1 MNRGLGA
8 RIWKLAARPEE
19 VSRLSTPNPNSQI
32 RTPSQGFTLVEALI
46 SLTLFSIVSFAL
58 LTLFLSSS
66 RQYQEESKRT
76 ALTTS
81 VTTLNDQLTAD
92 VQAAFTI
99 EPTYGTYTSGADTVI
114 LAVPGIDGSGNLL
127 SSGGSFTPDRI
138 IYALSG
144 NQILRVVI
152 PAPGSSR
159 PDGSKVAASKVSS
172 FALTYNQSAP
182 ATSNGL
188 SWTTRLTDAYQD
200 RSITV
205 EVTRSAK
212 LRNKT

>member
-1 MNRGLGA
+1 MKA
-8 RIWKLAARPEE
+8 
-19 VSRLSTPNPNSQI
+19 I
-32 RTPSQGFTLVEALI
+32 RGFTLVEALI

-76 ALTTS
+76 ALTTA

-92 VQAAFTI
+92 IQAAFAI
-99 EPTYGTYTSGADTVI
+99 EPTYSTYASGADTVV

-127 SSGGSFTPDRI
+127 SSGGNFTPDRI
-138 IYALSG
+138 VYTLSG
-144 NQILRVVI
+144 DQILKVVA

-159 PDGSKVAASKVSS
+159 ASGSKVVASRADS
-172 FALTYNQSAP
+172 FALTYNQGTP

-212 LRNKT
+212 LRNKA